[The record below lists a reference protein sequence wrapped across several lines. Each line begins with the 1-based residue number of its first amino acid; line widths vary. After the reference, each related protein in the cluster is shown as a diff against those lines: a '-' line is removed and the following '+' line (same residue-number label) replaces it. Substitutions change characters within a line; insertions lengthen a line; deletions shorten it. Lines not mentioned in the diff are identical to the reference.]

1 MDEPNIQITNAN
13 YEVEQDH
20 IHGVFIGRK
29 YKTKTQTKV
38 RAYHQP
44 TKKLSSIKCIR
55 WDSHKLLQPA
65 HKDPFI
71 KDSQYL
77 QWW

>member
-29 YKTKTQTKV
+29 YKTKIQTKV

-44 TKKLSSIKCIR
+44 TKKPSSIKCIR
-55 WDSHKLLQPA
+55 
-65 HKDPFI
+65 
-71 KDSQYL
+71 
-77 QWW
+77 